1 MQEARSLTKES
12 TAQIRS
18 QVAGQGKGTPPAKK
32 KMAYWFS
39 VLEDVLGLKDQGDS
53 PSENTIIGAQQTS

>member
-1 MQEARSLTKES
+1 MEERCGALTKES

-18 QVAGQGKGTPPAKK
+18 QTNGQGRGAPAKK

-39 VLEDVLGLKDQGDS
+39 VLEDVLGLREDGDHTGDH
-53 PSENTIIGAQQTS
+53 TIEV